1 MIAVTKCEK
10 ATAQKFK
17 KAIKK
22 YLCPKKGTPSAVR
35 VHQSRK
41 KNKKITLG
49 EAVVIPDTDLHHVLD
64 ADTVLAVSN
73 AIIDLSSEVR
83 GGDLIVSFSD
93 FEDFKP
99 YKELLE
105 SISEDSDCVRVWS
118 YGKTPK
124 NRKNI
129 DFIPMQHKKLQDYHL
144 VLFQSDKSRAVLVCR
159 QINDASEA
167 SDRRYVGFYSFNPY
181 LVESIR
187 WRFNLVTCGVSK
199 IVKAWDNS
207 LPLPDLN
214 MKEIDQLLDKTKP
227 KMLRKKSVKA
237 LADEVTY

>member
-10 ATAQKFK
+10 ATAKKFN

-22 YLCPKKGTPSAVR
+22 YLCPKKSTPNALR
-35 VHQSRK
+35 VHQSQK

-49 EAVVIPDTDLHHVLD
+49 AAVVIPDTDLHHVLD

-73 AIIDLSSEVR
+73 AIIDLSSEIR
-83 GGDLIVSFSD
+83 GGDLITSFPD

-99 YKELLE
+99 YKALLE
-105 SISEDSDCVRVWS
+105 SISEDSDAVRVWA

-129 DFIPMQHKKLQDYHL
+129 DFIPMQHKKLQSYHL
-144 VLFQSDKSRAVLVCR
+144 VLFQSDKSRAVLICR
-159 QINDASEA
+159 QINNAKKAE
-167 SDRRYVGFYSFNPY
+167 DRRYVGFYSFNPY

-207 LPLPDLN
+207 LPLPDLH
-214 MKEIDQLLDKTKP
+214 MKEIDQLLEKAKP
-227 KMLRKKSVKA
+227 KA
-237 LADEVTY
+237 LPKRSAKHLVDEVNY

>member
-10 ATAQKFK
+10 ATAKKFN

-22 YLCPKKGTPSAVR
+22 YLCPKKSTPSAVR

-64 ADTVLAVSN
+64 ADTVLGVSN

-93 FEDFKP
+93 FEDFKQ
-99 YKELLE
+99 YQTLLE
-105 SISEDSDCVRVWS
+105 SISKDSDCVRIWA

-129 DFIPMQHKKLQDYHL
+129 DFIPMQHKKLQNYHL

-159 QINDASEA
+159 QINNAKKTQ
-167 SDRRYVGFYSFNPY
+167 DRKYLGFYSFNPY

-187 WRFNLVTCGVSK
+187 WRFNLVTCGISK
-199 IVKAWDNS
+199 LVKAWDNS
-207 LPLPDLN
+207 LPLPDLH
-214 MKEIDQLLDKTKP
+214 MKEIDQLLDKAKP
-227 KMLRKKSVKA
+227 KA
-237 LADEVTY
+237 LPHRSSKHLVDEVNY